1 MLLNPDQKILIVGA
15 HGMVGQSL
23 CRLFKLRGY
32 KNLLTPTRAELDA
45 ASQKAVSDYMQK
57 HRPDVVVISAAK
69 VGGIMANS
77 KYPASFLYEN
87 VMIASNLIHQAH
99 LSDVKRVLYLGSNC
113 IYPKHAPQPIREEA
127 LLTSTLEPTNEAYA
141 LAKIVGL
148 KLCSFY
154 KKEYGRDYITAMP
167 TNLYG
172 PCDSYHL
179 ENSHV
184 IPGLIRRFHEAK
196 ERREEKVVIWGS
208 GKPLR
213 EFLYVDDLAEA
224 LFVLLNW
231 YHGETHINVG
241 SDEEVTILQL
251 AELIKETVGF
261 EGVIENDLSKPDG
274 TPRKK
279 SDLTRI
285 HALGWSAQTSL
296 KEGLKKAYGS
306 YQKELCLES
315 ALNAF

>member
-1 MLLNPDQKILIVGA
+1 MSLNHEQKILIVGA

-23 CRLFKLRGY
+23 CRLFHRRGY
-32 KNLLTPTRAELDA
+32 ENLLTPSRNELDA
-45 ASQKAVSDYMQK
+45 TNQKAVSSYMQE
-57 HRPDVVVISAAK
+57 HRPDIVLISAAK
-69 VGGIMANS
+69 VGGIIANS
-77 KYPASFLYEN
+77 TYPASFLYEN

-99 LSDVKRVLYLGSNC
+99 LSDVQRLLYLGSNC
-113 IYPKHAPQPIREEA
+113 IYPKLAPQPIREDA

-172 PCDSYHL
+172 PCDNYHP

-196 ERREEKVVIWGS
+196 ENRHEKVTIWGS

-213 EFLYVDDLAEA
+213 EFLFVDDLAEA
-224 LFVLLNW
+224 LFVLLNC
-231 YHGETHINVG
+231 YHGKMHINVG
-241 SDEEVTILQL
+241 SDEEVTIQEL
-251 AELIKETVGF
+251 AQLIKETVGY

-296 KEGLKKAYGS
+296 KEGLKIAYES
-306 YQKELCLES
+306 YLQELSLET
-315 ALNAF
+315 ALNPF